1 MKSINTLFYD
11 YLRSDICA
19 HAEISM
25 LNFSDSL
32 LLSAKMLSAGISIS
46 SHTIA
51 RFYGFLPQRR
61 LYPATLRSFCNY
73 LGFNDFHDYV
83 AFKQKNLEGSLVAE
97 SSLFTNRF
105 FSEYSFQL
113 AFELMDELSIKN
125 HLEALDPQHDE
136 IEQLAHLTGF
146 LVRKSKHKERM
157 LQLLIEQKNGR
168 TLFYERFVDEDDPEG
183 YYSKALKKHYLKA
196 VQTENNRLFYF
207 TYLIS
212 NAVYKSKPITSDW
225 ITEFERISQGIDHH
239 SLHFHEISRLF
250 EVRVLLLEKD
260 SNSTALYKLIDEI
273 HQILESMTTHAQAWI
288 LARFLRAMSFINKHE
303 ILFISEELN
312 ELMKRVMA
320 DVSIQSIGELI
331 VQLFYHFRNKE
342 SNLHELTP
350 PLRIDSR
357 YSDNE
362 FTTRICTE
370 TATRYLY
377 SKNSEQQMLFS
388 QLNTFC
394 NYSGNTWIMNL
405 LKGKEN
411 LCARY

>member
-1 MKSINTLFYD
+1 MKAFNTLFYD

-73 LGFNDFHDYV
+73 LGFNDFQEYV
-83 AFKQKNLEGSLVAE
+83 AFKQKNHERSLVADRR
-97 SSLFTNRF
+97 LFTNST

-125 HLEALDPQHDE
+125 HLEALNPHHDE

-146 LVRKSKHKERM
+146 LVRRSKQQERILEM
-157 LQLLIEQKNGR
+157 LIEQKNGR

-183 YYSKALKKHYLKA
+183 YYSKALKNHYLKA

-212 NAVYKSKPITSDW
+212 NAVYKSKPVPTEW
-225 ITEFERISQGIDHH
+225 IAEFERISFKVEYS

-250 EVRVLLLEKD
+250 EVQVLLLKTAN
-260 SNSTALYKLIDEI
+260 NSTSLNKLIDGMQLAVEG
-273 HQILESMTTHAQAWI
+273 LEPHAQAWI
-288 LARFLRAMSFINKHE
+288 LARFLRAIAFIDKHE
-303 ILFISEELN
+303 ILFSSN
-312 ELMKRVMA
+312 ELSLLLEGITA
-320 DVSIQSIGELI
+320 QVSIESIGELI
-331 VQLFYHFRNKE
+331 VQLFYHLRNKE
-342 SNLHELTP
+342 INSHGLTP
-350 PLRIDSR
+350 PLQINSR
-357 YSDNE
+357 FTDNE

-370 TATRYLY
+370 AATRYLY
-377 SKNSEQQMLFS
+377 AGNSEQQLLFG
-388 QLNTFC
+388 QLNAYC
-394 NYSGNTWIMNL
+394 KRSGNEWIMNL
-405 LKGKEN
+405 LGSVYCQTK
-411 LCARY
+411 